1 MGLLQQII
9 QGNEGGLK
17 ADTLTPTQKVT
28 LRAVIIGVL
37 YYGLSALEGMMM
49 RAHAITPLPMLD
61 DSHYF
66 SVLTVHPIV
75 GIFGST
81 YLVVFGAFTF
91 LVPYLM
97 NKPLYSVKLANA
109 TWIMIAIGTLM
120 SWLGGFLFHYAP
132 LYTLYW
138 PLPVDFSQFDA
149 IGGMVFIV
157 GIAIIMLGT
166 LGFIY
171 NIFATVFYTEDGHEK
186 RPMKPLLISALG
198 IDGLLNIVYKLMGKE
213 PYSKEP
219 AVSLPVVAIFRGTI
233 DTFLDALVILTCGVL
248 ILVYIVGDL
257 TGAEMSYTAVN
268 ALLYKN
274 FFWWGLDLIADGLV
288 LIYIAGSWY
297 LLAMLITGKKL
308 FMQNIARAALLLEL
322 IVSWAVWSHH
332 LLGDQGQPNIMKLV
346 SGEMVTAFELV
357 TQGIAIFITL
367 VTLWSA
373 RPLKMTN
380 ELKFLLAGILGFM
393 LAVPAGI
400 MQADMGLNRVLHNT
414 QWVAG
419 PHFHVAILVG
429 LTMTLYSA
437 IYILWPTLTNG
448 VKLYSQKLANFHFWG
463 QLVGGIG
470 MGAFMGMAGLD
481 GALRRALYLNGEYST
496 YMMFAGICGMLLL
509 LAWLSFLLNVVMS
522 IGVQGL
528 IGVFTPSKLKTR
540 DLIPNETGEVSEW
553 KDNRDENREDVGE
566 PIPAPVKA

>member
-1 MGLLQQII
+1 MSFFNTLIN
-9 QGNEGGLK
+9 GNEGGLK

-28 LRAVIIGVL
+28 LRAVIVGVL

-49 RAHAITPLPMLD
+49 RAHAISPLPMLD

-66 SVLTVHPIV
+66 SVMTVHPIV

-97 NKPLYSVKLANA
+97 KKPLYSVKLANY
-109 TWIMIAIGTLM
+109 TWLIIAIGALS
-120 SWLGGFLFHYAP
+120 SWLAGFIFHYAP

-138 PLPVDFSQFDA
+138 PLPVDFKQFDA
-149 IGGMVFIV
+149 IGGLVFIV
-157 GIAIIMLGT
+157 GIALIMIGT

-171 NIFATVFYTEDGHEK
+171 NIFATVFYTEEGHEK

-198 IDGLLNIVYKLMGKE
+198 IDGFLNIIYKLSGRE

-233 DTFLDALVILTCGVL
+233 DTFLDALVILTCGIL
-248 ILVYIVGDL
+248 ILVYIIGDL

-288 LIYIAGSWY
+288 LIYVAGSWY

-322 IVSWAVWSHH
+322 VVSWAVWSHH
-332 LLGDQGQPNIMKLV
+332 LLGDQGQSNMMKLV

-373 RPLKMTN
+373 KPLKMTN

-400 MQADMGLNRVLHNT
+400 IQADMGLNRILHNT

-448 VKLYSQKLANFHFWG
+448 VKLYSQKLANYHFWG

-470 MGAFMGMAGLD
+470 MGAFMGMAALD
-481 GALRRALYLNGEYST
+481 GALRRTVYMEGEYQT
-496 YMMFAGICGMLLL
+496 YMILAGICGMLLL
-509 LAWLSFLLNVVMS
+509 TAWLAFLLNTVMS
-522 IGVQGL
+522 IGLKGL
-528 IGVFTPSKLKTR
+528 IGIYTKPKLDTKE
-540 DLIPNETGEVSEW
+540 LIPATV
-553 KDNRDENREDVGE
+553 EN
-566 PIPAPVKA
+566 K

>member
-1 MGLLQQII
+1 MSFLNSLINGH
-9 QGNEGGLK
+9 EGGLK
-17 ADTLTPTQKVT
+17 TDGLTPTQKVT

-49 RAHAITPLPMLD
+49 RAHAITPLPMLND
-61 DSHYF
+61 THYF
-66 SVLTVHPIV
+66 SVMTVHPIV

-81 YLVVFGAFTF
+81 YLIVFGAFTF

-97 NKPLYSVKLANA
+97 KKPLYSIKLANA
-109 TWIMIAIGTLM
+109 TWMLIALGALLA
-120 SWLGGFLFHYAP
+120 WLGGFLFHYAP

-138 PLPVDFSQFDA
+138 PLPVDFKQFDA
-149 IGGMVFIV
+149 VGGLVFIS
-157 GIAIIMLGT
+157 GIALIMIGT

-171 NIFATVFYTEDGHEK
+171 NIFATVFYTEEGHEK
-186 RPMKPLLISALG
+186 RPFKPLLISALG
-198 IDGLLNIVYKLMGKE
+198 IDGMLNILYKMTGRE

-233 DTFLDALVILTCGVL
+233 DTFLDALVILTCGIL
-248 ILVYIVGDL
+248 ILVYIIGDL
-257 TGAEMSYTAVN
+257 SGASMDYTSVN

-332 LLGDQGQPNIMKLV
+332 LLADQGQYNMMKLV

-380 ELKFLLAGILGFM
+380 ELKFLLGGILGFM

-400 MQADMGLNRVLHNT
+400 IQADMGLNRILHNT

-448 VKLYSQKLANFHFWG
+448 VKLYSQKLASYHFWAHII
-463 QLVGGIG
+463 GGIG
-470 MGAFMGMAGLD
+470 MGAFMGMAAMD
-481 GALRRALYLNGEYST
+481 GMLRRTLYTNGEYQT
-496 YMMFAGICGMLLL
+496 YMILAGICGLLL
-509 LAWLSFLLNVVMS
+509 LSAWVVFLVNVLMS
-522 IGVQGL
+522 IGVKGL
-528 IGVFTPSKLKTR
+528 IGIFTKSKLQTK
-540 DLIPNETGEVSEW
+540 DLVPQE
-553 KDNRDENREDVGE
+553 
-566 PIPAPVKA
+566 A

>member
-1 MGLLQQII
+1 MSFLHTFVH
-9 QGNEGGLK
+9 GNEGGLK
-17 ADTLTPTQKVT
+17 ADGLTPTQKVT
-28 LRAVIIGVL
+28 LRAVIIGIL
-37 YYGLSALEGMMM
+37 YYGLSAFEGMMM
-49 RAHAITPLPMLD
+49 RAHAITPLPMLS

-66 SVLTVHPIV
+66 SVMTVHPIV

-97 NKPLYSVKLANA
+97 KKPLYSIKLANA
-109 TWIMIAIGTLM
+109 TWMLIALGVLLA
-120 SWLGGFLFHYAP
+120 WLGGFLFHYAP

-149 IGGMVFIV
+149 IGGLVFIT
-157 GIAIIMLGT
+157 GIALIMIGT

-171 NIFATVFYTEDGHEK
+171 NIFATVFYTEEGHEK

-198 IDGLLNIVYKLMGKE
+198 IDGMLNIWYKMTGRE

-233 DTFLDALVILTCGVL
+233 DTFLDALVILTCGIL
-248 ILVYIVGDL
+248 IMVYIIGDL
-257 TGAEMSYTAVN
+257 SGATMNYTSVN

-332 LLGDQGQPNIMKLV
+332 LLADQGQNNMMKLI

-400 MQADMGLNRVLHNT
+400 IQADMGLNRILHNT

-419 PHFHVAILVG
+419 PHFHVALLVG

-437 IYILWPTLTNG
+437 VYILWPTLTNG

-470 MGAFMGMAGLD
+470 MGAFMGMAAMD
-481 GALRRALYLNGEYST
+481 GALRRTLYVDGEYQT
-496 YMMFAGICGMLLL
+496 YMILAGICGLLL
-509 LAWLSFLLNVVMS
+509 LGAWLALLLNLIMS
-522 IGVQGL
+522 VGL
-528 IGVFTPSKLKTR
+528 KGLLGIFSKSKLQTTA
-540 DLIPNETGEVSEW
+540 LVPE
-553 KDNRDENREDVGE
+553 
-566 PIPAPVKA
+566 A

>member
-1 MGLLQQII
+1 MSFLNTLIN
-9 QGNEGGLK
+9 GNEGGLK
-17 ADTLTPTQKVT
+17 TDALTPTQKVT
-28 LRAVIIGVL
+28 LRAVIVGIL

-49 RAHAITPLPMLD
+49 RAHAISPLPMLN

-66 SVLTVHPIV
+66 SVMTVHPIV

-97 NKPLYSVKLANA
+97 KKPLYSIKLANA
-109 TWIMIAIGTLM
+109 TWMLIAVGVLM
-120 SWLGGFLFHYAP
+120 SWLGGFIFHYAP

-149 IGGMVFIV
+149 VGGLVFIV
-157 GIAIIMLGT
+157 GIALIMIGT

-171 NIFATVFYTEDGHEK
+171 NIFATVFYTEEGHEK
-186 RPMKPLLISALG
+186 RPMKPLIISGLG
-198 IDGLLNIVYKLMGKE
+198 IDGMLNIIYKLSGRE

-257 TGAEMSYTAVN
+257 SGATMDYTSVN

-332 LLGDQGQPNIMKLV
+332 LLADQGQNNMMKLI

-380 ELKFLLAGILGFM
+380 ELKFLLGGILGFM

-400 MQADMGLNRVLHNT
+400 IQADMGLNRILHNT

-419 PHFHVAILVG
+419 PHFHVALLVG

-448 VKLYSQKLANFHFWG
+448 VKLYSQKMATYHFWAH
-463 QLVGGIG
+463 LVGGIG
-470 MGAFMGMAGLD
+470 MGAFMGMAAMD
-481 GALRRALYLNGEYST
+481 GALRRTLYTDGEYQT
-496 YMMFAGICGMLLL
+496 YMILAGICGLLL
-509 LAWLSFLLNVVMS
+509 LSAWVVFLLNILMS
-522 IGVQGL
+522 VGVKGL
-528 IGVFTPSKLKTR
+528 IGVFTKSKLDTKA
-540 DLIPNETGEVSEW
+540 LVPETL
-553 KDNRDENREDVGE
+553 
-566 PIPAPVKA
+566 

>member
-1 MGLLQQII
+1 MSFFNTLIN
-9 QGNEGGLK
+9 GNEGGLK
-17 ADTLTPTQKVT
+17 TDGLTPTQKVT
-28 LRAVIIGVL
+28 LRAVIVGIL

-49 RAHAITPLPMLD
+49 RAHAISPLPMID
-61 DSHYF
+61 DTHYF
-66 SVLTVHPIV
+66 SIMTVHPIV

-97 NKPLYSVKLANA
+97 KKPLYSIKLANA
-109 TWIMIAIGTLM
+109 TWMLIALGALM
-120 SWLGGFLFHYAP
+120 SWLGGFIFHYAP

-138 PLPVDFSQFDA
+138 PLPVDFSQFNA
-149 IGGMVFIV
+149 VGGLVFIL
-157 GIAIIMLGT
+157 GIALIMIGT

-171 NIFATVFYTEDGHEK
+171 NIFATVFYTEEGHEK
-186 RPMKPLLISALG
+186 RPMKPLLISGLG
-198 IDGLLNIVYKLMGKE
+198 IDGMLNIWYKMTGRE

-248 ILVYIVGDL
+248 ILVYIIGDL
-257 TGAEMSYTAVN
+257 SGATMDYTSVN

-332 LLGDQGQPNIMKLV
+332 LLADQGQNNMMKLV

-373 RPLKMTN
+373 RPLKMSN
-380 ELKFLLAGILGFM
+380 ELKFLLGGILGFM

-400 MQADMGLNRVLHNT
+400 IQADMGLNRILHNT

-437 IYILWPTLTNG
+437 VYILWPTLTNG
-448 VKLYSQKLANFHFWG
+448 VKLYSQKMANYHFWAH
-463 QLVGGIG
+463 LVGGIG
-470 MGAFMGMAGLD
+470 MGAFMGMAAMD
-481 GALRRALYLNGEYST
+481 GALRRTLYLEGEYQT
-496 YMMFAGICGMLLL
+496 YMILAGICGLLL
-509 LAWLSFLLNVVMS
+509 LSAWVVFLVNVLMS
-522 IGVQGL
+522 VGVKGL
-528 IGVFTPSKLKTR
+528 IGIFTKSKLDT
-540 DLIPNETGEVSEW
+540 
-553 KDNRDENREDVGE
+553 
-566 PIPAPVKA
+566 KALVPEA

>member
-1 MGLLQQII
+1 MSFLNTFIN
-9 QGNEGGLK
+9 GNEGGLK
-17 ADTLTPTQKVT
+17 ADGLTPTQKVT
-28 LRAVIIGVL
+28 LRAVIIGIL
-37 YYGLSALEGMMM
+37 YYGLSAFEGMMM
-49 RAHAITPLPMLD
+49 RAHAVTPLPMLN

-66 SVLTVHPIV
+66 SVMTVHPIV

-97 NKPLYSVKLANA
+97 KKPLYSIKLANA
-109 TWIMIAIGTLM
+109 TWMLIAFGVLLA
-120 SWLGGFLFHYAP
+120 WLGGFLFHYAP

-149 IGGMVFIV
+149 VGGLVFITGV
-157 GIAIIMLGT
+157 ALIMIGT

-171 NIFATVFYTEDGHEK
+171 NIFATVFYTEEGHEK

-198 IDGLLNIVYKLMGKE
+198 IDGMLNIWYKMKGRE

-233 DTFLDALVILTCGVL
+233 DTFLDALVILTCGIL
-248 ILVYIVGDL
+248 ILVYIIGDL
-257 TGAEMSYTAVN
+257 SGATMDYTSVN

-332 LLGDQGQPNIMKLV
+332 LLADQGQNNMMKLV

-400 MQADMGLNRVLHNT
+400 IQADMGLNRILHNT

-419 PHFHVAILVG
+419 PHFHVALLVG

-437 IYILWPTLTNG
+437 VYILWPTLTNG

-470 MGAFMGMAGLD
+470 MGAFMGMAAMD
-481 GALRRALYLNGEYST
+481 GMLRRTLYMDGEYQT
-496 YMMFAGICGMLLL
+496 YMILAGICGLLL
-509 LAWLSFLLNVVMS
+509 LGAWIALLLNLIMS
-522 IGVQGL
+522 VGL
-528 IGVFTPSKLKTR
+528 KGLLGIFSKSKLQTTA
-540 DLIPNETGEVSEW
+540 LVPEV
-553 KDNRDENREDVGE
+553 
-566 PIPAPVKA
+566 

>member
-1 MGLLQQII
+1 MSFLNTLIN
-9 QGNEGGLK
+9 GNEGGLK
-17 ADTLTPTQKVT
+17 TDGLTPTQKVT
-28 LRAVIIGVL
+28 LRAVIVGIL

-49 RAHAITPLPMLD
+49 RAHAISPLPMLD

-66 SVLTVHPIV
+66 SVMTVHPIV

-97 NKPLYSVKLANA
+97 KKPLYSIKLANA
-109 TWIMIAIGTLM
+109 TWMLIAVGVLM
-120 SWLGGFLFHYAP
+120 SWLGGFIFHYAP

-149 IGGMVFIV
+149 VGGLVFIL
-157 GIAIIMLGT
+157 GIALIMIGT

-171 NIFATVFYTEDGHEK
+171 NIFATVFYTEEGHEK
-186 RPMKPLLISALG
+186 RPMKPLIISGLG
-198 IDGLLNIVYKLMGKE
+198 IDGMLNIIYKLSGRE

-257 TGAEMSYTAVN
+257 SGATMDYTSVN

-332 LLGDQGQPNIMKLV
+332 LLADQGQNNMMKLI

-373 RPLKMTN
+373 KPLKMTN
-380 ELKFLLAGILGFM
+380 ELKFLLGGILGFM

-400 MQADMGLNRVLHNT
+400 IQADMGLNRILHNT

-419 PHFHVAILVG
+419 PHFHVALLVG

-437 IYILWPTLTNG
+437 VYILWPTLTNG
-448 VKLYSQKLANFHFWG
+448 VKLYSQKMANYHFWAH
-463 QLVGGIG
+463 LVGGIG
-470 MGAFMGMAGLD
+470 MGAFMGMAAMD
-481 GALRRALYLNGEYST
+481 GALRRTLYFDGEYQT
-496 YMMFAGICGMLLL
+496 YMILAGICGLLL
-509 LAWLSFLLNVVMS
+509 LSAWVVFLLNILMS
-522 IGVQGL
+522 VGVKGL
-528 IGVFTPSKLKTR
+528 IGVFTKSKLT
-540 DLIPNETGEVSEW
+540 T
-553 KDNRDENREDVGE
+553 
-566 PIPAPVKA
+566 KALVPEA

>member
-1 MGLLQQII
+1 MSFLHTLVH
-9 QGNEGGLK
+9 GNEGGLK
-17 ADTLTPTQKVT
+17 ADGLTPTQKVT
-28 LRAVIIGVL
+28 LRAVIMGIL
-37 YYGLSALEGMMM
+37 YYGLSAFEGMMM

-66 SVLTVHPIV
+66 SVMTVHPIV

-97 NKPLYSVKLANA
+97 KKPLYSVKLANA
-109 TWIMIAIGTLM
+109 TWMLIAFGVLLA
-120 SWLGGFLFHYAP
+120 WLGGFLFHYAP

-149 IGGMVFIV
+149 VGGLVFIT
-157 GIAIIMLGT
+157 GIALIMIGT

-171 NIFATVFYTEDGHEK
+171 NIFATVFYTEEGHEK
-186 RPMKPLLISALG
+186 RPMKPLLISGLG
-198 IDGLLNIVYKLMGKE
+198 IDGMLNIWYKMRGRE

-233 DTFLDALVILTCGVL
+233 DTFLDALVILTCGIL
-248 ILVYIVGDL
+248 ILVYIIGDL
-257 TGAEMSYTAVN
+257 SGATMDYTSVN

-332 LLGDQGQPNIMKLV
+332 LLADQGQNNMMKLV

-400 MQADMGLNRVLHNT
+400 IQADMGLNRILHNT

-419 PHFHVAILVG
+419 PHFHVALLVG

-437 IYILWPTLTNG
+437 VYILWPTLTNG
-448 VKLYSQKLANFHFWG
+448 VKLYSQKLASFHFWG

-470 MGAFMGMAGLD
+470 MGAFMGMAAMD
-481 GALRRALYLNGEYST
+481 GALRRTLYFEGEYQT
-496 YMMFAGICGMLLL
+496 YMILAGICGLLL
-509 LAWLSFLLNVVMS
+509 LGAWVALLLNLLMS
-522 IGVQGL
+522 VGL
-528 IGVFTPSKLKTR
+528 KGLLGIFSKSKLQTTA
-540 DLIPNETGEVSEW
+540 LVPE
-553 KDNRDENREDVGE
+553 
-566 PIPAPVKA
+566 A

>member
-1 MGLLQQII
+1 MSFLHTLVN
-9 QGNEGGLK
+9 GNEGGLK
-17 ADTLTPTQKVT
+17 ADGLTPTQKVT
-28 LRAVIIGVL
+28 LRAVIMGIL
-37 YYGLSALEGMMM
+37 YYGLSAFEGMMM

-66 SVLTVHPIV
+66 SVMTVHPIV

-97 NKPLYSVKLANA
+97 KKPLYSIKLANA
-109 TWIMIAIGTLM
+109 TWMLIALGALM
-120 SWLGGFLFHYAP
+120 SWLGGFIFHYAP

-138 PLPVDFSQFDA
+138 PLPVDFSQYDA
-149 IGGMVFIV
+149 VGGLVFIL
-157 GIAIIMLGT
+157 GIALIMIGT

-171 NIFATVFYTEDGHEK
+171 NIFATVFYTEEGHEK

-198 IDGLLNIVYKLMGKE
+198 IDGMLNIWYKMTGRE
-213 PYSKEP
+213 PYAKEP

-248 ILVYIVGDL
+248 ILVYIIGDL
-257 TGAEMSYTAVN
+257 SGATMDYTSVN

-288 LIYIAGSWY
+288 LIYVAGSWY

-322 IVSWAVWSHH
+322 IVSWFVWSHH
-332 LLGDQGQPNIMKLV
+332 LLADQGQNNMMKLI

-373 RPLKMTN
+373 RPLKMSN
-380 ELKFLLAGILGFM
+380 ELKFLLGGILGFM

-400 MQADMGLNRVLHNT
+400 IQADMGLNRILHNT

-437 IYILWPTLTNG
+437 VYILWPTLTNG
-448 VKLYSQKLANFHFWG
+448 VKLYSQKLASFHFWG

-470 MGAFMGMAGLD
+470 MGAFMGMAAMD
-481 GALRRALYLNGEYST
+481 GALRRTLYLDGEYQT
-496 YMMFAGICGMLLL
+496 YMILAGICGLLL
-509 LAWLSFLLNVVMS
+509 LAAWVAFLFNLIMS
-522 IGVQGL
+522 VGL
-528 IGVFTPSKLKTR
+528 KGLLGIFNKSKLKTTA
-540 DLIPNETGEVSEW
+540 LIPE
-553 KDNRDENREDVGE
+553 
-566 PIPAPVKA
+566 A

>member
-1 MGLLQQII
+1 MSFLHTLIH
-9 QGNEGGLK
+9 GNEGGLK
-17 ADTLTPTQKVT
+17 ADGLTPTQKVT
-28 LRAVIIGVL
+28 LRAVIVGVL

-49 RAHAITPLPMLD
+49 RVHAVTPLPMLD

-66 SVLTVHPIV
+66 SVMTVHPIV

-97 NKPLYSVKLANA
+97 KKPLYSIKLANA
-109 TWIMIAIGTLM
+109 TWMLIALGALLA
-120 SWLGGFLFHYAP
+120 WLGGFLFHYAP

-138 PLPVDFSQFDA
+138 PLPVDFKQFNA
-149 IGGMVFIV
+149 IGGLVFIT
-157 GIAIIMLGT
+157 GIALIMIGT

-171 NIFATVFYTEDGHEK
+171 NIFATVFYTEEGHEK

-198 IDGLLNIVYKLMGKE
+198 IDGMLNIWYKMRGRE

-233 DTFLDALVILTCGVL
+233 DTFLDALVILTCGIL
-248 ILVYIVGDL
+248 IMVYIIGDL
-257 TGAEMSYTAVN
+257 SGVAMDYRSVN

-332 LLGDQGQPNIMKLV
+332 LLADQGQYNMMKLI

-373 RPLKMTN
+373 RPLKMSN
-380 ELKFLLAGILGFM
+380 ELKFLLGGILGFM

-400 MQADMGLNRVLHNT
+400 IQADMGLNRILHNT

-437 IYILWPTLTNG
+437 VYILWPTLTNG
-448 VKLYSQKLANFHFWG
+448 VKLYSQKMANYHFWA

-470 MGAFMGMAGLD
+470 MGAFMGMAAMD
-481 GALRRALYLNGEYST
+481 GMLRRTLYLEGEYQT
-496 YMMFAGICGMLLL
+496 YMILAGICGLLL
-509 LAWLSFLLNVVMS
+509 LSAWIVFLLNVVLS
-522 IGVQGL
+522 IGVKGL
-528 IGVFTPSKLKTR
+528 IGIFSRSKLQT
-540 DLIPNETGEVSEW
+540 
-553 KDNRDENREDVGE
+553 
-566 PIPAPVKA
+566 KALVPESI

>member
-1 MGLLQQII
+1 MSFIKTLI

-17 ADTLTPTQKVT
+17 ADGLTPTQKVT
-28 LRAVIIGVL
+28 LRAVIVGVL
-37 YYGLSALEGMMM
+37 YYGLSAIEGMMM
-49 RAHAITPLPMLD
+49 RMHAISPLPMLD
-61 DSHYF
+61 DAHYF

-97 NKPLYSVKLANA
+97 GKPLYSVKLANA
-109 TWIMIAIGTLM
+109 TWIMIAVGTLS
-120 SWLGGFLFHYAP
+120 SWLGGFIFHYAP

-138 PLPVDFSQFDA
+138 PLPVDFKQFDA
-149 IGGMVFIV
+149 IGGLVFIT
-157 GIAIIMLGT
+157 GIAVIMLGT

-186 RPMKPLLISALG
+186 RPIKPLLISALG
-198 IDGLLNIVYKLMGKE
+198 IDGMLNILYKMTGRE

-248 ILVYIVGDL
+248 ILVYIVGDMS
-257 TGAEMSYTAVN
+257 GASMDYTAVN

-288 LIYIAGSWY
+288 LIYVAGSWY

-332 LLGDQGQPNIMKLV
+332 LLGDQGQPNMMKLV

-367 VTLWSA
+367 VTLYSA

-380 ELKFLLAGILGFM
+380 ELKFLLGGILGFM

-400 MQADMGLNRVLHNT
+400 LQADMGLNRVLHNS

-437 IYILWPTLTNG
+437 VYILWPTLTNN

-470 MGAFMGMAGLD
+470 MGAFMGMAALD
-481 GALRRALYLNGEYST
+481 GAMRRQVYLNGEFFD
-496 YMMFAGICGMLLL
+496 YMVLAGMAGALL
-509 LAWLSFLLNVVMS
+509 LAAWLAFLLNVVMS

-528 IGVFTPSKLKTR
+528 IGIFTPSKLQTK
-540 DLIPNETGEVSEW
+540 DLIPAEDGSVSE
-553 KDNRDENREDVGE
+553 DAPSQEAPNSGE
-566 PIPAPVKA
+566 PTPAPVSNN

>member
-1 MGLLQQII
+1 MSFFSTLIN
-9 QGNEGGLK
+9 GNEGGLK
-17 ADTLTPTQKVT
+17 ADGLTPTQKVT
-28 LRAVIIGVL
+28 LRAVIVGVL

-66 SVLTVHPIV
+66 SIMTVHPIV

-91 LVPYLM
+91 LVPHLM
-97 NKPLYSVKLANA
+97 KKPLYSVKLANW
-109 TWIMIAIGTLM
+109 TWMLIAIGALM
-120 SWLGGFLFHYAP
+120 SWLGGFIYHYAP

-138 PLPVDFSQFDA
+138 PLPVDFSQFNA
-149 IGGMVFIV
+149 VGGLVFIV
-157 GIAIIMLGT
+157 GIALIMIGT
-166 LGFIY
+166 LGFIF
-171 NIFATVFYTEDGHEK
+171 NIFATVFYTEEGHEK
-186 RPMKPLLISALG
+186 RAIKPLLISGLG
-198 IDGLLNIVYKLMGKE
+198 IDGMLNILYKMTGRE

-233 DTFLDALVILTCGVL
+233 DTFLDALVILTCGIL
-248 ILVYIVGDL
+248 ILVYIIGDL
-257 TGAEMSYTAVN
+257 SGATMDYTSVN

-332 LLGDQGQPNIMKLV
+332 LLADQGQYNMMKLV

-373 RPLKMTN
+373 KPLKMTN

-400 MQADMGLNRVLHNT
+400 IQADMGLNRVLHNT

-448 VKLYSQKLANFHFWG
+448 VKLYSQKMASYHFWAH
-463 QLVGGIG
+463 LIGGIG
-470 MGAFMGMAGLD
+470 MGAFMGMAAMD
-481 GALRRALYLNGEYST
+481 GMLRRTLYFEGEYQT
-496 YMMFAGICGMLLL
+496 YMILAGICGLLL
-509 LAWLSFLLNVVMS
+509 LSAWVVFLLNVLLSV
-522 IGVQGL
+522 GVKGL
-528 IGVFTPSKLKTR
+528 IGIFTKPKLDTK
-540 DLIPNETGEVSEW
+540 DLVPQNQ
-553 KDNRDENREDVGE
+553 
-566 PIPAPVKA
+566 

>member
-1 MGLLQQII
+1 MSFLHTLIN
-9 QGNEGGLK
+9 GNEGGLK

-28 LRAVIIGVL
+28 LRAVIMGIL
-37 YYGLSALEGMMM
+37 YYGLSALEGMLM
-49 RAHAITPLPMLD
+49 RAHAITPLPIFN

-66 SVLTVHPIV
+66 SVMTVHPIV

-97 NKPLYSVKLANA
+97 KKPLYSVKLANF
-109 TWIMIAIGTLM
+109 TWMIIAIGVLM
-120 SWLGGFLFHYAP
+120 SWLGGFLFHYSP

-138 PLPVDFSQFDA
+138 PLPVDFEQFNA
-149 IGGMVFIV
+149 IGGLVFIV
-157 GIAIIMLGT
+157 GIALIMIGT

-171 NIFATVFYTEDGHEK
+171 NIFATVFYTEEGHEK
-186 RPMKPLLISALG
+186 RPLKPLIISGLG
-198 IDGLLNIVYKLMGKE
+198 IDGMLNIVYKLRGKE
-213 PYSKEP
+213 PYAKEP

-233 DTFLDALVILTCGVL
+233 DTFLDALVILTCGIL

-257 TGAEMSYTAVN
+257 SGASMDYRSVN

-332 LLGDQGQPNIMKLV
+332 LLADQGQNNMMKLI

-400 MQADMGLNRVLHNT
+400 IQADMGLNRILHNT

-419 PHFHVAILVG
+419 PHFHVALLVG

-437 IYILWPTLTNG
+437 VYILWPTLTNG

-470 MGAFMGMAGLD
+470 MGAFMGMAAMD
-481 GALRRALYLNGEYST
+481 GALRRTLYLEGEYST
-496 YMMFAGICGMLLL
+496 YMILAGICGLMLMAAWVAFLTNLLL
-509 LAWLSFLLNVVMS
+509 SVGLK
-522 IGVQGL
+522 GL
-528 IGVFTPSKLKTR
+528 IGIYKKPKLNTNA
-540 DLIPNETGEVSEW
+540 LVPEGI
-553 KDNRDENREDVGE
+553 
-566 PIPAPVKA
+566 